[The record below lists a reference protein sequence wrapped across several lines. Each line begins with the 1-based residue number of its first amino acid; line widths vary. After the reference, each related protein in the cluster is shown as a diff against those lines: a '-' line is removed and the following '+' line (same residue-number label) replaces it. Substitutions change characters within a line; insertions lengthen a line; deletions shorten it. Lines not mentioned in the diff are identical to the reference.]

1 MIVSHYTHH
10 LQPGVGGDDLV
21 LFILAKSNTDKMM
34 DN

>member
-1 MIVSHYTHH
+1 MIVFHYTHH

-21 LFILAKSNTDKMM
+21 LFILPESDTDKMM